1 MIEGRGTV
9 LNLNGYEVKCDRSD
23 DGDFAIVVNG
33 FGNTIKSG
41 SGKCFRIV
49 LGIHT
54 IYPEFNF
61 MFIILL
67 SNKHW
72 GCYQFTWD

>member
-9 LNLNGYEVKCDRSD
+9 LNLNGYKVECDQGD
-23 DGDFAIVVNG
+23 DVFAIIVNG

-49 LGIHT
+49 LVLGR
-54 IYPEFNF
+54 YPYYLPLIQLYVY
-61 MFIILL
+61 IIL
-67 SNKHW
+67 
-72 GCYQFTWD
+72 